1 MGGLCYSF
9 FILPMNTIEH
19 LQIVLPG
26 QPIAWYQRIAV
37 EIDAGRMPMPQLP
50 PPPVPEIK
58 PTPPPPPP
66 VPEIKLTPLPPP
78 LVPKVKLTPPPPPLR
93 PEPPTPSTVYSYTK
107 ADLTNPSDNIQPPK
121 EFIPRKAKKANKR
134 AKDQIN
140 QKQLPPSTP
149 QTKQQKKSIPTTA
162 PIEYF
167 PVLSRDL
174 LMLCR
179 NDARL
184 ATRLVYHQLDRNPGR
199 DFQWAQEKAIWDLER
214 DRR

>member
-1 MGGLCYSF
+1 
-9 FILPMNTIEH
+9 MNTIEH

-26 QPIAWYQRIAV
+26 QPIAWYQRIAI

-50 PPPVPEIK
+50 PPPPLPEVK
-58 PTPPPPPP
+58 STPPPPPLL
-66 VPEIKLTPLPPP
+66 E
-78 LVPKVKLTPPPPPLR
+78 VKSAPPPPPPLR
-93 PEPPTPSTVYSYTK
+93 PEPPTPSTIYSYTK

-121 EFIPRKAKKANKR
+121 ESIPRKAKKANKR
-134 AKDQIN
+134 AKDQN
-140 QKQLPPSTP
+140 KQKQLPSSTP
-149 QTKQQKKSIPTTA
+149 PKKQQQKSPSTTA
-162 PIEYF
+162 PIEYV

-174 LMLCR
+174 LTLCR

-184 ATRLVYHQLDRNPGR
+184 ATRLIYHQLDRNPGR